1 MSLQTNGSD
10 LPPVS
15 HDTTAPKVSRKEW
28 LSAIVNGLS
37 IGNKIKLGYALAL
50 GVGIFGTT
58 VGLVLGDRYQQRAL
72 EKEENSFREL
82 NILYRLQTSVLQ
94 TRTHQQQLIPLVGN
108 PELYKEEY
116 SHITHVHGPEIKQ
129 VWSQLQT
136 YTKTSN
142 YIDKN
147 HTEHIPHLL
156 KTYDGLPNTYLQ
168 ELDTLLQQ
176 IDVSSL
182 TPEKIVIAQQQ
193 LLKFTNSELALK
205 FDGISDELVTIINAS
220 YEDLKAATTEFNAAE
235 KMRFQIILGSI
246 LLSVAIA
253 VLLAV
258 LTSRTITRP
267 VQALTNMAQRVT
279 KESNFDLQIPVT
291 ANDEIGILSDSFN
304 QVLQKVKSLLEE
316 QKAAALRQQQL
327 QEAQLVQSEK
337 MSSLGRMV
345 AGVAHE
351 INNPVNFIYG
361 NLEPA
366 MNHVD
371 DLLEL
376 LRIYAQEIPH
386 PPLAVQDYAHEIDV
400 EFVAED
406 LPKVLQSMKFGAD
419 RVRQIVLSLKNFS
432 RLEEAQAH
440 TVNLHECIDSTLL
453 ILNNRL
459 KKGITVERHY
469 GDIPEIEGFAGS
481 LYQVFMNILN
491 NALDALDEKDNTQ
504 EPPKIAI
511 ATERQNNNSVV
522 VRITDNGSGIP
533 LEHQAKIFETFFTT
547 KPRGVGTGMGLSI
560 SYQIVVEKH
569 RGQLTCQSEVGSG
582 TEFMIYLPIRL
593 QPAEVSS
600 LKSSSSIYPSC
611 ELSPV
616 RINFG

>member
-1 MSLQTNGSD
+1 MSLQTNSSD

-15 HDTTAPKVSRKEW
+15 HDTTAPQPSRKGW
-28 LSAIVNGLS
+28 LSTIVNGLS

-58 VGLVLGDRYQQRAL
+58 LGLVLGDCYQQRAL
-72 EKEENSFREL
+72 KKEENAFKEL
-82 NILYRLQTSVLQ
+82 NLLYRLQTSILQ

-108 PELYKEEY
+108 PELYTEEY
-116 SHITHVHGPEIKQ
+116 SHITHVHGPEIQQ
-129 VWSQLQT
+129 VWSQLQS
-136 YTKTSN
+136 YTKSLN
-142 YIDKN
+142 YANRN
-147 HTEHIPHLL
+147 HADHIPQLL
-156 KTYDGLPNTYLQ
+156 KTYDEVAHTYLQ
-168 ELDTLLQQ
+168 QLDTLLQQ
-176 IDVSSL
+176 IDLSPI
-182 TPEKIVIAQQQ
+182 TAEKIVIARQQ

-205 FDGISDELVTIINAS
+205 FDGITDELVTVINAS
-220 YEDLKAATTEFNAAE
+220 YEELKTATSEFNIAE
-235 KMRFQIILGSI
+235 RMRLQIIVASI
-246 LLSVAIA
+246 LLSIAIA
-253 VLLAV
+253 ALVAG

-267 VQALTNMAQRVT
+267 VKALTNMAQRVT
-279 KESNFDLQIPVT
+279 QESNFDLQIPVT
-291 ANDEIGILSDSFN
+291 TTDEIGILSDSFN

-366 MNHVD
+366 IHHVD

-386 PPLAVQDYAHEIDV
+386 PPLAVQNYADEIDV
-400 EFVAED
+400 EFVEED

-432 RLEEAQAH
+432 RLEEAAVH

-453 ILNNRL
+453 ILNNRI
-459 KKGITVERHY
+459 KKGITVERNY

-491 NALDALDEKDNTQ
+491 NALDALDEKDHTQ

-511 ATERQNNNSVV
+511 ATERQDNNSVV
-522 VRITDNGSGIP
+522 VRIADNGSGIP
-533 LEHQAKIFETFFTT
+533 PEHQAKIFETFFTT
-547 KPRGVGTGMGLSI
+547 KARGVGTGMGLSI

-582 TEFMIYLPIRL
+582 TEFMICLPISL
-593 QPAEVSS
+593 KSAEVSS
-600 LKSSSSIYPSC
+600 VKSSSSIYPSC

-616 RINFG
+616 KISLG

>member
-15 HDTTAPKVSRKEW
+15 HDTTTLQPSRKGW
-28 LSAIVNGLS
+28 LSTIVNGLS

-72 EKEENSFREL
+72 DKEENAFIEL
-82 NILYRLQTSVLQ
+82 NLLYRLQTSILQ
-94 TRTHQQQLIPLVGN
+94 TRTHQQQLIPLVGK

-116 SHITHVHGPEIKQ
+116 SHIIHLHGPEIKQ
-129 VWSQLQT
+129 VWSQLES
-136 YTKTSN
+136 YTKTLN
-142 YIDKN
+142 YVKKN
-147 HTEHIPHLL
+147 HTDHIPQLL
-156 KTYDGLPNTYLQ
+156 KTYDGVPHTYLKQ
-168 ELDTLLQQ
+168 LDILFQQ
-176 IDVSSL
+176 IDLSPI
-182 TPEKIVIAQQQ
+182 TAEKIVSTQQQ

-205 FDGISDELVTIINAS
+205 FDGISDELVTVINAS
-220 YEDLKAATTEFNAAE
+220 YEDLKTATSEFNTAE
-235 KMRFQIILGSI
+235 KMRLQIILVSI

-253 VLLAV
+253 ALLAG

-267 VQALTNMAQRVT
+267 VKALTNMAQQVT
-279 KESNFDLQIPVT
+279 QESNFDLQIPVT
-291 ANDEIGILSDSFN
+291 ATDEIGILSDSFN

-316 QKAAALRQQQL
+316 QKAAAIRQQQL

-366 MNHVD
+366 INHVD

-376 LRIYAQEIPH
+376 LRIYSQEIPH
-386 PPLAVQDYAHEIDV
+386 PPLAVQDYADEIDV
-400 EFVAED
+400 EFVEED

-440 TVNLHECIDSTLL
+440 SVNLHECIDSTLL
-453 ILNNRL
+453 ILNNRI
-459 KKGITVERHY
+459 KKGITVERNY

-491 NALDALDEKDNTQ
+491 NALDALEEKDHTP

-511 ATERQNNNSVV
+511 ATERQDNNSVV
-522 VRITDNGSGIP
+522 VRIIDNGSGIP
-533 LEHQAKIFETFFTT
+533 LENQAKIFETFFTT

-569 RGQLTCQSEVGSG
+569 QGQLTCKSEVGKG
-582 TEFMIYLPIRL
+582 TEFMISLPIRL
-593 QPAEVSS
+593 QTAEVSS

-616 RINFG
+616 KINFG

>member
-15 HDTTAPKVSRKEW
+15 HDTTTLQPSRKGW
-28 LSAIVNGLS
+28 LSTIVNGLS

-72 EKEENSFREL
+72 DKEENAFIEL
-82 NILYRLQTSVLQ
+82 NLLYRLQTSILQ
-94 TRTHQQQLIPLVGN
+94 TRTHQQQLIPLVGK

-116 SHITHVHGPEIKQ
+116 SHIIHLHGPEIKQ
-129 VWSQLQT
+129 VWSQLES
-136 YTKTSN
+136 YTKTLN
-142 YIDKN
+142 YVKKN
-147 HTEHIPHLL
+147 HTDHIPQLL
-156 KTYDGLPNTYLQ
+156 KTYDGVPHTYLQ
-168 ELDTLLQQ
+168 QLDILFQQ
-176 IDVSSL
+176 IDLSPI
-182 TPEKIVIAQQQ
+182 TAEKIVSTQQQ
-193 LLKFTNSELALK
+193 LLKFTNSKLALK
-205 FDGISDELVTIINAS
+205 FDGISDELVTVINAS
-220 YEDLKAATTEFNAAE
+220 YEDLKTATSEFNTAE
-235 KMRFQIILGSI
+235 KMRLQIILVSI

-253 VLLAV
+253 ALLAG

-267 VQALTNMAQRVT
+267 VKALTNMAQQVT
-279 KESNFDLQIPVT
+279 QESNFDLQIPVIAT
-291 ANDEIGILSDSFN
+291 DEIGILSDSFN

-316 QKAAALRQQQL
+316 QKAAAIRQQQL

-366 MNHVD
+366 INHVD

-386 PPLAVQDYAHEIDV
+386 PPLAVQDYADEIDV
-400 EFVAED
+400 EFVEED

-440 TVNLHECIDSTLL
+440 SVNLHECIDSTLL
-453 ILNNRL
+453 ILNNRI
-459 KKGITVERHY
+459 KKGITVERNY

-491 NALDALDEKDNTQ
+491 NALDALEEKDHTP

-511 ATERQNNNSVV
+511 ATERQDNNSVV

-533 LEHQAKIFETFFTT
+533 PENQAKIFETFFTT

-569 RGQLTCQSEVGSG
+569 QGQLTCKSEVGKG
-582 TEFMIYLPIRL
+582 TEFMISLPIRL
-593 QPAEVSS
+593 QTAEVSS

-616 RINFG
+616 KINFG